1 MSASTPK
8 KAVPS
13 KAEKKKAVMSRCPIF
28 GVCMRKTKTVLH
40 KHGKYVYRIT
50 MLRMKNF
57 VVEQNELLSSRICR
71 KCAMKIRNAV
81 PAVLLIHEEL
91 NRSLQK
97 SEYSFLHT
105 HPDKEK
111 QETELCKTFE
121 ANECITRWLSQRVT
135 SFLKIFIVLFQFL
148 IR

>member
-1 MSASTPK
+1 
-8 KAVPS
+8 
-13 KAEKKKAVMSRCPIF
+13 MSRCPIF
-28 GVCMRKTKTVLH
+28 GACMRKTKTVWH
-40 KHGKYVYRIT
+40 KHGKYVCRIT

-97 SEYSFLHT
+97 SEYFFLHT

-121 ANECITRWLSQRVT
+121 ANECMHYQMAVT
-135 SFLKIFIVLFQFL
+135 ESYEFSENIHYAFSVLDTLAFYISANCVLK
-148 IR
+148 